1 MSYPEPRYTGDT
13 GEFSASFR
21 PRDHPP
27 ELNLPSG
34 TAVHYLGTG
43 ASTDGKF
50 GLYRWDMGPN
60 PGGPGPHFHKTIS
73 EAFFVLSGTVRLYNG
88 RAWTEADAGDYL
100 FVPEGGIHAFCNE
113 SGVPASMLILF
124 APGAPREGY
133 FEGLAEIAQG
143 KELSQEERAEF
154 YLRHDNHWL

>member
-13 GEFSASFR
+13 GEVSASFR

-143 KELSQEERAEF
+143 KELSEEERAEF